1 LLNRSGDEER
11 TMDVRVYSRAPEDAQ
26 HHSLKLSVLL
36 HLLPGAFATVAYFIL
51 APVGERLGA
60 PSFLMLLLAAV
71 LFALPFELGCL
82 LREGKRKNSKFSF
95 KGVVAF
101 HESLSAWQYVVL
113 SLPLLVWMA
122 FVAAVINPP
131 IESAIVD
138 SLFSWVPS
146 VYFFGSFAD
155 HISDYSR
162 ATLIISALCLVIL
175 NGVVGPIV
183 EELYF
188 RGYLLP
194 RISQLRGWAP
204 LFNTVLF
211 SIYHFFSPW
220 QNPLRILAFTPVFYV
235 VWWKKNIF
243 IGIIVHCLANLL
255 GSAAVLI
262 LIIRS

>member
-1 LLNRSGDEER
+1 
-11 TMDVRVYSRAPEDAQ
+11 MDVPAHSRTSESVE
-26 HHSLKLSVLL
+26 HHSLKLSLLL

-60 PSFLMLLLAAV
+60 PSFLMLLLAAA

-82 LREGKRKNSKFSF
+82 LREGKRKNSRFSF
-95 KGVVAF
+95 KDVVAYR
-101 HESLSAWQYVVL
+101 EPLSAWQYVVL
-113 SLPLLVWMA
+113 SLTLLVWMA
-122 FVAAVINPP
+122 FVATVINPP

-146 VYFFGSFAD
+146 VYFFDSFAD

-162 ATLIISALCLVIL
+162 ATLISSALFLVII
-175 NGVVGPIV
+175 NGIFGPII

-204 LFNTVLF
+204 LFNSVLF
-211 SIYHFFSPW
+211 SIYHFFTPW
-220 QNPLRILAFTPVFYV
+220 QNPLRILAFTPVFYA
-235 VWWKKNIF
+235 VWWKKNIY
-243 IGIIVHCLANLL
+243 IGIIVHCMVNLL
-255 GSAAVLI
+255 GTAAVLI
-262 LIIRS
+262 LIIRG

>member
-1 LLNRSGDEER
+1 
-11 TMDVRVYSRAPEDAQ
+11 MDVPALSRTPESVE
-26 HHSLKLSVLL
+26 HHSLKLSLLL
-36 HLLPGAFATVAYFIL
+36 HLLPGAFATVAYLIL
-51 APVGERLGA
+51 APIGERLGA
-60 PSFLMLLLAAV
+60 PSFLMLLLAAA

-82 LREGKRKNSKFSF
+82 LREGKRKDSEFSLE
-95 KGVVAF
+95 GVVAF
-101 HESLSAWQYVVL
+101 REPLSVWQYVVL
-113 SLPLLVWMA
+113 SLTLLVWMA

-146 VYFFGSFAD
+146 IYFFDSFAD
-155 HISDYSR
+155 HLSDYSR
-162 ATLIISALCLVIL
+162 ATLMTSALFLVLI
-175 NGVVGPIV
+175 NGIFGPIV

-204 LFNTVLF
+204 LFNSVLF

-220 QNPLRILAFTPVFYV
+220 QNPLRILAFTPVFYA
-235 VWWKKNIF
+235 VWWKKNIY
-243 IGIIVHCLANLL
+243 IGIIVHCMVNLL
-255 GSAAVLI
+255 GTAAVLI